1 MAKKLKVLVVA
12 GGLTHERDVSLRSG
26 RRVANL
32 LRQLG
37 HVVEVCD
44 LNAQFLPTV
53 AEFEPDVVWPLIHG
67 SVGEDGSIQ
76 DLLELVGFP
85 YVGSQAHACVLASSK
100 PTAKALASIDGID
113 TPAWI
118 SLTQSLFRQVG
129 APAVLQALLQNRQD
143 LQFPLIVKPSDGG
156 SALGLSKVSSEDE
169 LRSAMVDAFAY
180 GDTVMIEQFIPG
192 REIAVSVVD
201 LDEAYALPPVEIV
214 TDDGRY
220 DYDARY
226 NTGRSQFFAP
236 ARLSEEET
244 ARVQQVALDVHVL
257 LDLRHLS
264 RVDLILGQDGK
275 IYLIDVNVAPGM
287 TDTSLFPQAAEAAG
301 SFRDILGQIAEYV
314 AEEI

>member
-1 MAKKLKVLVVA
+1 MADKMKILVVA

-37 HVVEVCD
+37 HTVEVCD
-44 LNAQFLPTV
+44 LNSQFLPTV
-53 AEFEPDVVWPLIHG
+53 TEFEPDVFWPLIHG

-85 YVGSQAHACVLASSK
+85 YVGSRAHACVLASSK
-100 PTAKALASIDGID
+100 PTAKSLATIEGIT

-129 APAVLQALLQNRQD
+129 APAVLQAILQSKDN
-143 LQFPLIVKPSDGG
+143 LSFPLIVKPADGG

-180 GDTVMIEQFIPG
+180 GDTVMVEQFIPG

-201 LDEAYALPPVEIV
+201 LDELYALPPVEIV

-236 ARLSEEET
+236 ARLTADET
-244 ARVQQVALDVHVL
+244 AEVQRVALEVHEL
-257 LDLRHLS
+257 LGLRHLS
-264 RVDLILGQDGK
+264 RVDLILGEDGQ

-301 SFRDILGQIAEYV
+301 SFRDILGEIV
-314 AEEI
+314 AFAISDK

>member
-1 MAKKLKVLVVA
+1 MADKMKILVVA

-37 HVVEVCD
+37 HTVEVCD
-44 LNAQFLPTV
+44 LNSQFLPTV

-85 YVGSQAHACVLASSK
+85 YVGSRAHACVLASSK
-100 PTAKALASIDGID
+100 PTAKSLATIEGIT

-129 APAVLQALLQNRQD
+129 APAVLQAILQSKDN
-143 LQFPLIVKPSDGG
+143 LSFPLIVKPADGG

-180 GDTVMIEQFIPG
+180 GDTVMVEQFIPG

-201 LDEAYALPPVEIV
+201 LDELYALPPVEIV

-236 ARLSEEET
+236 ARLTADET
-244 ARVQQVALDVHVL
+244 AEVQRVALEVHEL
-257 LDLRHLS
+257 LGLRHLS
-264 RVDLILGQDGK
+264 RVDLILGEDGQ

-301 SFRDILGQIAEYV
+301 SFRDILGEIAAFAV
-314 AEEI
+314 SDK